1 MAFQLTS
8 LFTKSFQLLYWLFLK
23 PSEWQSLVNRI
34 DPQLATDFSFTDLQS
49 AHWQHPEL
57 QELLLL
63 HFLFPM
69 YNLVIIASIAG
80 FMGSS
85 VEHLIFTSSYVV
97 VCSLVIGL
105 VASFTI
111 SVNFGL
117 FMNSLGGLLLT
128 LPILFTGKLIFVMV
142 HNIATVVLSGE
153 SELRTRLYVH
163 EPYAVLTVLLGI
175 FSIAVAGV
183 MNNQRSPYQIQP
195 QYRQVGSIVIGVVIS
210 SLIVYGLIKLLSISA
225 RQAASLIQ
233 NGFLFT
239 VFFDGLISG
248 AFGLAFV
255 VSWLIHT
262 GRQHW
267 RSALIV
273 GLSVSFLLSGLALLK
288 NHFKSDSI
296 ANAPVLIGL
305 HGGLENALLY
315 TSLFIFPYVLARR
328 IASSWA
334 GIVAGMVG
342 SAGVYISFALIMGS
356 YPDLYIVSLIFC
368 SLLLGLT
375 ITIWLPLL
383 LYPFESAW
391 NMILLRLEEQRTSAS
406 NSLIYWHSVFWDERQ
421 YLPLFGLEN
430 YLVQLAEKNPELG
443 KKVIEHLFTTS
454 QSWAA
459 RTAQI
464 ELDARRLEVCQDVH
478 SISQA
483 YRSLAAGEL
492 TGPASA
498 LLRSFSRLSRDV
510 DAALS
515 QESSYNQR
523 LAIDSLEERLD
534 GLLRELTRSSEPY
547 ALRFQPI
554 AAGWRQI
561 LASHTKI
568 LSEAVESRQEI
579 PNPYVIGIPLTE
591 HQEIFVGRSDISA
604 KIEKLLLDS
613 RCPPLLLYG
622 QRRTGKTSL
631 LNNLGRLLPSTI
643 IPLFVDLQGPASL
656 ARDYAGFLYNIGRAM
671 QASAKR
677 HREINFPVLNREKM
691 KEDPFTA
698 FDEWLDE
705 IEQQLES
712 YYMILLSLDEFST
725 LEHVFKKGYL
735 DEDSVLGMLRHI
747 IQHRPRF
754 KIMLAGS
761 HTLDEF
767 ERWANYLI
775 NVQTVHISY
784 LQAPEATQLI
794 ENPVNNFVLRY
805 TTEATRRIM
814 QITHGHPA
822 LIQLVCAEV
831 VTLKNKQNIVERRL
845 ATLEDAEAAIPGALQ
860 HGRFFFADITNN
872 QVSSNALKLLR
883 FMAAQGEGAVI
894 NLAALAA
901 HSGFSDS
908 ELEAALK
915 NLLQREL
922 LEVIESQQFRFQVE
936 LIRRW
941 FAQT

>member
-1 MAFQLTS
+1 MAFQVTS
-8 LFTKSFQLLYWLFLK
+8 LFSKSVCLLYWFLLK
-23 PSEWQSLVNRI
+23 PSEWQNLINRI
-34 DPQLATDFSFTDLQS
+34 DPQLGTDFSFTDLHAS
-49 AHWQHPEL
+49 HWQHPEIK
-57 QELLLL
+57 ELLQL
-63 HFLFPM
+63 HFLFPI
-69 YNLVIIASIAG
+69 YNVAIIAGIAWLT
-80 FMGSS
+80 GSLTEPLMFS
-85 VEHLIFTSSYVV
+85 SSYVL
-97 VCSLVIGL
+97 VCGMVLGL

-111 SVNFGL
+111 SVSFGL
-117 FMNSLGGLLLT
+117 FMNSIGGLLLT
-128 LPILFTGKLIFVMV
+128 LPILFTTKLPFLMAR
-142 HNIATVVLSGE
+142 NIAMVVIAAE
-153 SELRTRLYVH
+153 SEIRASQYIPDPHAILI
-163 EPYAVLTVLLGI
+163 VLLGI
-175 FSIAVAGV
+175 FSISVAGV
-183 MNNQRSPYQIQP
+183 VNNRRSPYQIQP

-225 RQAASLIQ
+225 RQAATLMQS
-233 NGFLFT
+233 GFFFS
-239 VFFDGLISG
+239 VFFDSLISG
-248 AFGLAFV
+248 AFGLAFA

-262 GRQHW
+262 GRERW
-267 RSALIV
+267 RTALII
-273 GLSVSFLLSGLALLK
+273 GLSTSLLLSGLTLLK
-288 NHFKSDSI
+288 NRFNSDSI
-296 ANAPVLIGL
+296 TNAPILIGL

-315 TSLFIFPYVLARR
+315 ASLFIFPYVLARR
-328 IASSWA
+328 IANSWA

-342 SAGVYISFALIMGS
+342 SAGVYVSFPLIMGS
-356 YPDLYIVSLIFC
+356 YPDFHVVSLVFC
-368 SLLLGLT
+368 SLLIGLT

-391 NMILLRLEEQRTSAS
+391 NMILVRLEEQRSS
-406 NSLIYWHSVFWDERQ
+406 GNSLIYWHSVFWDERQ
-421 YLPLFGLEN
+421 YLPLFGLES

-443 KKVIEHLFTTS
+443 KKVIEYLFTTS

-464 ELDARRLEVCQDVH
+464 ELDARRLEICQDVL
-478 SISQA
+478 SIRQA

-554 AAGWRQI
+554 AASWRQV

-568 LSEAVESRQEI
+568 LSEVVESRQEI

-604 KIEKLLLDS
+604 RIEKLLLDS

-656 ARDYAGFLYNIGRAM
+656 AKDYAGFLYNIGRAM

-677 HREINFPVLNREKM
+677 HREINFPALNREKM
-691 KEDPFTA
+691 KEDPFTT

-705 IEQQLES
+705 IEQQLEP

-735 DEDSVLGMLRHI
+735 DENSVLGMLRHI

-784 LQAPEATQLI
+784 LQAAEATQLI
-794 ENPVNNFVLRY
+794 ENPVNNFMLRY
-805 TTEATRRIM
+805 HETATQRIM

-831 VTLKNKQNIVERRL
+831 VTLKNKQNIIERRL
-845 ATLEDAEAAIPGALQ
+845 ATIEDAEAAIPGALQ

-872 QVSSNALKLLR
+872 QVSPNALKLLR
-883 FMAAQGEGAVI
+883 FIANQGEGAVVS
-894 NLAALAA
+894 LSALANY
-901 HSGFSDS
+901 SGFSDE
-908 ELEAALK
+908 ELDAALK

-922 LEVIESQQFRFQVE
+922 LEVIESQQFHFQVE

-941 FAQT
+941 FAQA

>member
-8 LFTKSFQLLYWLFLK
+8 LFAKSFQLLYWLFLK
-23 PSEWQSLVNRI
+23 PSEWQNLINRI
-34 DPQLATDFSFTDLQS
+34 DPQLTTDFAFADLHS
-49 AHWQHPEL
+49 KHWQHSETK
-57 QELLLL
+57 ELLQL
-63 HFLFPM
+63 HFLFPI
-69 YNLVIIASIAG
+69 YNVVISALIAW
-80 FMGSS
+80 FMGYSTEYMMFICS
-85 VEHLIFTSSYVV
+85 YTLI
-97 VCSLVIGL
+97 CSMIIGL
-105 VASFTI
+105 VASFAI
-111 SVNFGL
+111 SVSFGL
-117 FMNSLGGLLLT
+117 FMNSIGGLLLT
-128 LPILFTGKLIFVMV
+128 LPILFAGKLIFVMV
-142 HNIATVVLSGE
+142 HNIATVVLSAE
-153 SELRTRLYVH
+153 SEIKARQYISDN
-163 EPYAVLTVLLGI
+163 YAVLTVLLGI
-175 FSIAVAGV
+175 FSVAVASMV
-183 MNNQRSPYQIQP
+183 NNQRSPYQIQP
-195 QYRQVGSIVIGVVIS
+195 QYRQIGSIVIGVVIS

-225 RQAASLIQ
+225 KQAAALIQ
-233 NGFLFT
+233 NGFLFN

-248 AFGLAFV
+248 AFGLAFA
-255 VSWLIHT
+255 VSWFIHT
-262 GRQHW
+262 W
-267 RSALIV
+267 RWRGAVTIGISTSLV
-273 GLSVSFLLSGLALLK
+273 LSGLALLK
-288 NHFKSDSI
+288 SHFHSDAI
-296 ANAPVLIGL
+296 ANAPILIGL

-315 TSLFIFPYVLARR
+315 SSLFIFPYALAKQ
-328 IASSWA
+328 IANTWA

-342 SAGVYISFALIMGS
+342 SAGVYSGFAVVMGS
-356 YPDLYIVSLIFC
+356 YPNFYVVSLIFC
-368 SLLLGLT
+368 SLLMGLT

-391 NMILLRLEEQRTSAS
+391 NMILLRLEEQRLSS
-406 NSLIYWHSVFWDERQ
+406 NNSLIYWHSVFWDERQ
-421 YLPLFGLEN
+421 YLPLFGLES

-443 KKVIEHLFTTS
+443 KKVIEYLFTTS

-464 ELDARRLEVCQDVH
+464 ELDARRLEICQDVH

-523 LAIDSLEERLD
+523 LAIDALEERLD

-554 AAGWRQI
+554 AASWRQV

-656 ARDYAGFLYNIGRAM
+656 AKDYAGFLYNIGRAM

-677 HREINFPVLNREKM
+677 HREINFPTLNRDKI
-691 KEDPFTA
+691 KEDPFTT
-698 FDEWLDE
+698 FDEWLDD
-705 IEQQLES
+705 IEQQLEP
-712 YYMILLSLDEFST
+712 YYTILLSLDEFST

-784 LQAPEATQLI
+784 LQAAEATQLI

-805 TTEATRRIM
+805 TTEATQRIM

-822 LIQLVCAEV
+822 LIQLMCAEV

-845 ATLEDAEAAIPGALQ
+845 ATIEDAEAAIPGALQ

-872 QVSSNALKLLR
+872 QVSANALKLLR
-883 FMAAQGEGAVI
+883 FMAVQGEGAVI
-894 NLAALAA
+894 NLVELATY
-901 HSGFSDS
+901 SGFSDS
-908 ELEAALK
+908 ELDLALK

-922 LEVIESQQFRFQVE
+922 VEVIETQRFRFQVE

-941 FAQT
+941 FTQT

>member
-8 LFTKSFQLLYWLFLK
+8 LFAKSFLLLYWLFLR
-23 PSEWQSLVNRI
+23 PSEWHSLIHRI
-34 DPQLATDFSFTDLQS
+34 DPQLATDFSFTDLQPI
-49 AHWQHPEL
+49 HWQHAEL
-57 QELLLL
+57 KELLQL

-69 YNLVIIASIAG
+69 YNFVIVAGIAW

-85 VEHLIFTSSYVV
+85 AEHLIFSGSYVV
-97 VCSLVIGL
+97 VCSLVLGL

-117 FMNSLGGLLLT
+117 LMSSLGGLLLT
-128 LPILFTGKLIFVMV
+128 VPILFAEKLIFVMV
-142 HNIATVVLSGE
+142 SNIATVMLSAE
-153 SELRTRLYVH
+153 SGIRTRPYLAD
-163 EPYAVLTVLLGI
+163 PYAVLTVLLGI
-175 FSIAVAGV
+175 FSIAVASV
-183 MNNQRSPYQIQP
+183 INNQRSPYQIQP
-195 QYRQVGSIVIGVVIS
+195 QYRQVGSVVIGVVIS
-210 SLIVYGLIKLLSISA
+210 SLIVYGVIKLFSISA
-225 RQAASLIQ
+225 RQAASLMQ
-233 NGFLFT
+233 NGFLFS
-239 VFFDGLISG
+239 VFFDGLISS
-248 AFGLAFV
+248 AFGLAFA

-262 GRQHW
+262 GRPRW
-267 RSALIV
+267 RSALIIGFSV
-273 GLSVSFLLSGLALLK
+273 GLLLSGLALLK
-288 NHFKSDSI
+288 THFKSDSI
-296 ANAPVLIGL
+296 ANIPLLIGL

-342 SAGVYISFALIMGS
+342 SVGVYVGFALIMGS
-356 YPDLYIVSLIFC
+356 YPDLYLISLIFC

-391 NMILLRLEEQRTSAS
+391 NMILLRLEEQHTSAG

-421 YLPLFGLEN
+421 YLPLFGLEG

-483 YRSLAAGEL
+483 HRSLAAGEL

-554 AAGWRQI
+554 AASWRQV

-677 HREINFPVLNREKM
+677 HREINFPALNREKI

-698 FDEWLDE
+698 FDEWLDD
-705 IEQQLES
+705 IERQLEP

-784 LQAPEATQLI
+784 LQTAEATQLI

-805 TTEATRRIM
+805 TTEATQRIM

-822 LIQLVCAEV
+822 LIQLMCAEV

-872 QVSSNALKLLR
+872 QVSPNALKLLR
-883 FMAAQGEGAVI
+883 FIATQGEGAIV
-894 NLAALAA
+894 NQTALLA

-908 ELEAALK
+908 ELDAALK

-941 FAQT
+941 FTQA